1 MNIVAQVVKQ
11 IISEAVKKKNRNVV
25 RMGRT
30 KIIRARVRTI
40 KGKPTVQRR
49 KKFSAVKG
57 YTIRGG
63 KLKRMPSS
71 ERLKRRISQRKAKI
85 KRKAKMA
92 RALIRR
98 KRSMRRRTSLG
109 LK

>member
-1 MNIVAQVVKQ
+1 MISILKVIKEV
-11 IISEAVKKKNRNVV
+11 IIEAVKRNRNVI

-40 KGKPTVQRR
+40 GGKPTVQRS

-63 KLKRMPSS
+63 RVTRMTSA

-85 KRKAKMA
+85 KRKAKKA
-92 RALIRR
+92 RALIKRR
-98 KRSMRRRTSLG
+98 RSMRRRQSLG

>member
-1 MNIVAQVVKQ
+1 MISILKVIKEV
-11 IISEAVKKKNRNVV
+11 IIEAVKRNRNVI

-40 KGKPTVQRR
+40 GGKPTVQRR

-63 KLKRMPSS
+63 RVTRMTSA

-85 KRKAKMA
+85 KRKAKKA
-92 RALIRR
+92 RALIKRR
-98 KRSMRRRTSLG
+98 RSMRRRQSLG